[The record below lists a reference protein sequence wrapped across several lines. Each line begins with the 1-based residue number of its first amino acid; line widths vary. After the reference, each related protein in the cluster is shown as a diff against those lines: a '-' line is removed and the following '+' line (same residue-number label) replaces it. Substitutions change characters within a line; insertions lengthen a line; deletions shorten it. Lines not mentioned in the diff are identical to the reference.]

1 MSDDILLTEILGKVG
16 LIRFNRPQ
24 VHHALNDAVMNALTA
39 ALDGFEADDGIHCV
53 VLTGS
58 DKAFAAGAD
67 IAEMRHMDYLD
78 AYQSNFITRNWERLK
93 TFRKPVIAAV
103 SGVALGGG
111 CEVAMM
117 CDMIFAA
124 DTARFALPEVKIGAM
139 PGAGGTQRLPRAV
152 GKAKAMDL
160 CLTGRMMDAAEAERC
175 GLVSRVLPAGEV
187 LDAALSVAHAMA
199 EHSLPVLLF
208 QSIVR
213 SPVDIGAASGL
224 IGAGLLSGLA
234 GIALA
239 YSLPYWPWLGK
250 RIDARDHAASAQV
263 AFRFNSFIGLALAER
278 LAGAQGLLLIAVLI
292 GVCVPLF
299 NVAAVWPMARHGQH
313 GFARELLRNPLI
325 IATAS
330 GLVANLLGFRIP
342 EWLEP
347 TVSRISAASLALGLM
362 AAGAGMQFGL
372 LTRSKTLS
380 TAVLAIRHLAQP
392 LIAFAT
398 AQLFALNPVQTTVL
412 LAFSALPTAST
423 CYVLAARMGYNGP
436 YVAGLVT
443 LSTLL
448 GMVSLPFALGVLG
461 G

>member
-1 MSDDILLTEILGKVG
+1 MYYAQLLFPDFS
-16 LIRFNRPQ
+16 LIVIGYLLCRHTALNRPVWQ
-24 VHHALNDAVMNALTA
+24 AV
-39 ALDGFEADDGIHCV
+39 E
-53 VLTGS
+53 
-58 DKAFAAGAD
+58 
-67 IAEMRHMDYLD
+67 
-78 AYQSNFITRNWERLK
+78 
-93 TFRKPVIAAV
+93 
-103 SGVALGGG
+103 
-111 CEVAMM
+111 
-117 CDMIFAA
+117 
-124 DTARFALPEVKIGAM
+124 
-139 PGAGGTQRLPRAV
+139 
-152 GKAKAMDL
+152 
-160 CLTGRMMDAAEAERC
+160 
-175 GLVSRVLPAGEV
+175 GLVYYFLF
-187 LDAALSVAHAMA
+187 
-199 EHSLPVLLF
+199 PVLLF

-213 SPVDIGAASGL
+213 TPLDLQAASGL
-224 IGAGLLSGLA
+224 MGAGLALGIT

-239 YSLPYWPWLGK
+239 YALPHVPLLG
-250 RIDARDHAASAQV
+250 RWIDRRDHAASAQV

-278 LAGAQGLLLIAVLI
+278 LAGAQGLLMIAVLI

-330 GLVANLLGFRIP
+330 GLAANLLGFRIP
-342 EWLEP
+342 DWLEP

-380 TAVLAIRHLAQP
+380 TAVLSIRHLVQP
-392 LIAFAT
+392 LIAFGMAH
-398 AQLFALNPVQTTVL
+398 LFALNPVQTTVL

-448 GMVSLPFALGVLG
+448 GVVSLSFALGFLR
-461 G
+461 